1 MIPSF
6 TRTFATILFLS
17 ISLVACNSESNG
29 TQDTPTP
36 VLAELPTE
44 TLTPTEPPP
53 PTATNQPP
61 LVLLIAPPENDQ
73 IHLAELEATLSE
85 LANAQ
90 GFRFQVRPTLT
101 PEELNEEV
109 QIVVVVAPFTGL
121 TDLTAVAP
129 QTQFVGIGIP
139 GLEPTENLSVIGPDG
154 ATPDQSGFLAG
165 FIAAVVSSDWRV
177 GTIST
182 NDSPSGIGS
191 QNGFLNGAV
200 FFCGFCNPTY
210 PPFYEYPL
218 YISLHSG
225 ATLAEWQVL
234 ADTIKEN
241 YVETVYVAPY
251 ADGNELLAYLVGA
264 GLNIIGGVPPPD
276 EIRSNW
282 VATVQS
288 DSTEAL
294 KQIWPDLINGNGGFI
309 LPFALKITNVNENLF
324 SPGRQRLV
332 EQIRLDLQNGF
343 IDTGVDPLTGEY
355 K

>member
-1 MIPSF
+1 MNFSS
-6 TRTFATILFLS
+6 TRTFATIFFLS
-17 ISLVACNSESNG
+17 IFLAACSSLSNG

-36 VLAELPTE
+36 VLTELPTE
-44 TLTPTEPPP
+44 TLTPTELPP

-61 LVLLIAPPENDQ
+61 LVLLIASPEGDQ
-73 IHLAELEATLSE
+73 TYPAELEATLSE
-85 LANAQ
+85 LAGAQ
-90 GFRFQVRPTLT
+90 GFRFQVRPTLAAEDLT
-101 PEELNEEV
+101 AEV
-109 QIVVVVAPFTGL
+109 KIVVVVPPFSGL
-121 TDLTAVAP
+121 TDLAAAAP

-139 GLEPTENLSVIGPDG
+139 GLEPIGNLSVIGPDG

-165 FIAAVVSSDWRV
+165 FIAGVITTDWRV

-182 NDSPSGIGS
+182 NDSPAGIGS
-191 QNGFLNGAV
+191 RNGFVNGAV

-218 YISLHSG
+218 FVGLHSG

-234 ADTIKEN
+234 ADTIKDN

-251 ADGNELLAYLVGA
+251 ADGNELLAYLAGA
-264 GLNIIGGVPPPD
+264 GVNIIGGVTPPD
-276 EIRSNW
+276 NIRSNW
-282 VATVQS
+282 VATVHA
-288 DSTEAL
+288 DSINAIQ
-294 KQIWPDLINGNGGFI
+294 QIWPDLVNGNGGFK
-309 LPFALKITNVNENLF
+309 LPLTLKISQVNEDLF